1 MYILR
6 IESDDAST
14 RPPRVSVHPDERSA
28 KAALSEHARV
38 NWASAGDA
46 DGKTFSIE
54 VFEVAG
60 VDPFETVRSLH
71 ALIQSF
77 VRERI
82 ESIAEDGQQYVE
94 LGDFET
100 LEGVDTD
107 TQDRIRHVL
116 WFLGEANRLVGRHG
130 MGERDL

>member
-6 IESDDAST
+6 IESDDASG
-14 RPPRVSVHPDERSA
+14 RPPRVSVHPDEKSA
-28 KAALSEHARV
+28 KVALSEHARV
-38 NWASAGDA
+38 NWVPR
-46 DGKTFSIE
+46 DGKAFSIE
-54 VFEVAG
+54 PFQVVGA
-60 VDPFETVRSLH
+60 DPFETVKSLH

-82 ESIAEDGQQYVE
+82 ESIAEDAGQFVD

-100 LEGVDTD
+100 LEALDDD

-116 WFLGEANRLVGRHG
+116 WFLGEANRLVVRHG